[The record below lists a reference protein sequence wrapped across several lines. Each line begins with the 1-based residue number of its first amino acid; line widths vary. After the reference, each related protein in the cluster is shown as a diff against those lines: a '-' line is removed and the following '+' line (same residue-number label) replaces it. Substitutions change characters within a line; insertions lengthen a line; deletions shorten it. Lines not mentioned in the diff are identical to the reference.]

1 MKRVV
6 LNEPMIWAIVCL
18 VAGIV
23 AEQTGPDVSGV
34 YLTAL
39 AVAAIALAFILFPNL
54 RPSGQAG
61 QGRRERGE
69 RSAR

>member
-6 LNEPMIWAIVCL
+6 LDEPMTWAIVCL
-18 VAGIV
+18 IAGIV
-23 AEQTGPDVSGV
+23 AEQTGPEVSGV

-39 AVAAIALAFILFPNL
+39 AVAATALAFILFPSL
-54 RPSGQAG
+54 RRSGQAG

-69 RSAR
+69 GSAR